1 MVAKNAKFKDGVYG
15 FIWEQNGTVGEIFT
29 EPLSDKDIQ
38 LINRTLHEDHELIT
52 DDEDFIN
59 CFYDG
64 SCDDDVD
71 EWCLSEED
79 YHGCQL
85 YKVVELV

>member
-1 MVAKNAKFKDGVYG
+1 MMVAKNAKFKDGVYG
-15 FIWEQNGTVGEIFT
+15 FIWEQDGTVGEIFT

-38 LINRTLHEDHELIT
+38 LIYRVIDEDHELIV
-52 DDEDFIN
+52 DDEDFLN

-64 SCDDDVD
+64 GDVD
-71 EWCLSEED
+71 DWCLSEKD